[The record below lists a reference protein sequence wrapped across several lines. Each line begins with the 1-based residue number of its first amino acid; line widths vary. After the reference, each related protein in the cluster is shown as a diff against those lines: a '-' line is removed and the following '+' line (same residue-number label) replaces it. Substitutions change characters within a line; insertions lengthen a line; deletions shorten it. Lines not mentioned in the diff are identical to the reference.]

1 MNPESEDKIIVF
13 EGFEDAMFSEFNF
26 DLLKEP
32 LFEDSDPNFERLVGI
47 GFDEPQTI
55 NSTTVEKN
63 STMKTANS
71 TPIFNFSEA

>member
-13 EGFEDAMFSEFNF
+13 EGLDDAVFSEFNF

-32 LFEDSDPNFERLVGI
+32 LFDDSDPNFERLIGI
-47 GFDEPQTI
+47 GF
-55 NSTTVEKN
+55 EKSQDANISPEQN